1 MNRKEIEDLLFE
13 NNDEEILDDEV
24 HDIMSA
30 NATDINNEGYK
41 AQIDFILK
49 IYGEEVGLERIK
61 EIINENG

>member
-1 MNRKEIEDLLFE
+1 MNRKEIEKLLFE
-13 NNDEEILDDEV
+13 NNDEEVLDDEI

-30 NATDINNEGYK
+30 NATNINNEGYK

-49 IYGEEVGLERIK
+49 EYGEEVGLERIK

>member
-1 MNRKEIEDLLFE
+1 MIRKEIEDLLFK
-13 NNDEEILDDEV
+13 NNDEEVLDDEV

-30 NATDINNEGYK
+30 NATNINNEGYK

-49 IYGEEVGLERIK
+49 EYGEEVGLERIK

>member
-30 NATDINNEGYK
+30 RATYINNEGYK
-41 AQIDFILK
+41 AQINFILEE
-49 IYGEEVGLERIK
+49 YGKKVGLERIK

>member
-1 MNRKEIEDLLFE
+1 VNRKEIENLLFE
-13 NNDEEILDDEV
+13 NNDEEVLDDEI

-30 NATDINNEGYK
+30 NATNINNEGYK

-49 IYGEEVGLERIK
+49 EYGEEVGLERIK